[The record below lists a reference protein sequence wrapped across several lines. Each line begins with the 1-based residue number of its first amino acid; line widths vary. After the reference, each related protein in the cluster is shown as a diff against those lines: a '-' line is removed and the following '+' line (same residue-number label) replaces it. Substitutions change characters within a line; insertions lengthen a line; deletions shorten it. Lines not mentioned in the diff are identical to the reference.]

1 MANNSYQFEQVDL
14 ASLPEK
20 IDEKGFVSLCEK
32 VLGIKWDLFYYI
44 FFYKFFISSNNLYFD
59 WINEKNIKIKRSKS
73 RGVDSTHLLGLKLEL
88 VDLSNLVLTNLVL
101 VRFFDDFIL
110 LS

>member
-32 VLGIKWDLFYYI
+32 VLGIKWDLFI
-44 FFYKFFISSNNLYFD
+44 TFSSLFLSIEVI
-59 WINEKNIKIKRSKS
+59 WNEY
-73 RGVDSTHLLGLKLEL
+73 G
-88 VDLSNLVLTNLVL
+88 
-101 VRFFDDFIL
+101 
-110 LS
+110 